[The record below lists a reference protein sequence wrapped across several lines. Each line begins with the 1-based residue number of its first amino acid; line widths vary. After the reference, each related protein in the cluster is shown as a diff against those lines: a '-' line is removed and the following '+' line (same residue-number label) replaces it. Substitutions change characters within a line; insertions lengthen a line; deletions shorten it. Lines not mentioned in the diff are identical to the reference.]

1 MALSMNAHLLLLLLP
16 LTWYSYFVCNCCC
29 SVHVHTKWSL
39 FGCFYTIVWSIV
51 GWSSPL
57 ISCCR
62 ITKKEPDFV
71 PFNPTNR
78 AQHRLAHS
86 IMQVRGILNVCFIFF
101 IIRVDSQKI
110 VCCTMFFFFFI
121 SCTRKNEPRTTT
133 TTTRS
138 SRNPVTKR
146 IYTTERI
153 VYVFPF
159 IPYLNKSVAITDNG
173 LCILPCSSYSN
184 SRRKKQCEL

>member
-86 IMQVRGILNVCFIFF
+86 IMQVRGILNVCFI
-101 IIRVDSQKI
+101 
-110 VCCTMFFFFFI
+110 
-121 SCTRKNEPRTTT
+121 
-133 TTTRS
+133 S
-138 SRNPVTKR
+138 SLFVL
-146 IYTTERI
+146 I
-153 VYVFPF
+153 
-159 IPYLNKSVAITDNG
+159 
-173 LCILPCSSYSN
+173 
-184 SRRKKQCEL
+184 RRKLCVEQCFFSSLFRAHAKTNPERRRQRLVRVGTQ